1 MIKLGSLYWRLTVV
15 MIVLFIAI
23 GLAYL
28 ALVFWSNQRYYQETT
43 QNLNKSLAMYIAGR
57 APLIHDGEVNEPA
70 MKELAEL
77 VMVVNPIVEVYLVD
91 TSGQILTHALPAE
104 EIVRS
109 RIDLDPVHDL
119 LNQQRPLPV
128 TGTDPRSINGKK
140 VFSAW
145 PIEDHDQI
153 AGYLYVVLEGA
164 TYQSLRDS
172 LQGSYALQLSLA
184 GLVAIVF
191 FAALSALIIF
201 AFMTRPLR
209 RLAQDMEHF
218 QGTELQTPKPVPLS
232 GNEIHFLR
240 NTFDAMKSRIRDQM
254 TKLEETDRVR
264 RELISNVSH
273 DLRTPLAS
281 MQGYLE
287 TLTLKSNKIDDQQQ
301 HRYLE
306 IAHKHCLR
314 LTQLVQELF
323 ELSKLDAGRTQPH
336 MENFSLAELL
346 QDVSQKFSL
355 RAQDKQVQLE
365 VMPVNDLC
373 TVQGDIALIERVI
386 ENLIDNAIHYTP
398 TGGSIQMTLKRH
410 RETIEVQVMDTGTG
424 VPADELPRIFERY
437 YRARKHKD
445 PAFGHAGTGLGLAI
459 VKRILDLHQCR
470 IEVISELGAGTCF
483 QFSLP
488 SQDALPSRAKRDSA

>member
-1 MIKLGSLYWRLTVV
+1 

-28 ALVFWSNQRYYQETT
+28 ALVFWSTQRYYQETT
-43 QNLNKSLAMYIAGR
+43 QSLNKSLAMYIAGR
-57 APLIHDGEVNEPA
+57 APLIRDGQVNEQA
-70 MKELAEL
+70 MQELAEL

-91 TSGQILTHALPAE
+91 INGRILTHALPAE
-104 EIVRS
+104 EIVHS
-109 RIDLDPVHDL
+109 RIDLDSVHAWLD
-119 LNQQRPLPV
+119 QKRPLPV
-128 TGTDPRSINGKK
+128 TGTDPRSINGEK

-145 PIEDHDQI
+145 PIEDHDQT

-172 LQGSYALQLSLA
+172 LRGSYALQLSLA
-184 GLVAIVF
+184 GLIAIVF
-191 FAALSALIIF
+191 FATLSALIIF

-209 RLAQDMEHF
+209 RLAQDMAHF
-218 QGTELQTPKPVPLS
+218 QSTELQTLETVPLS
-232 GNEIHFLR
+232 GNEIHYLR
-240 NTFDAMKSRIRDQM
+240 NTFDAMKTRIRDQM
-254 TKLEETDRVR
+254 AKLEETDRVR

-287 TLTLKSNKIDDQQQ
+287 TLALKTDGIDNQQR

-323 ELSKLDAGRTQPH
+323 ELSKLDAGRTQPQ
-336 MENFSLAELL
+336 MESFSLAELL

-355 RAQDKQVQLE
+355 RAQEKQVKLE

-373 TVQGDIALIERVI
+373 TVQADIALIERVI

-398 TGGSIQMTLKRH
+398 SGGSIKLTLKRH
-410 RETIEVQVMDTGTG
+410 KETVEVQVADTGIG

-445 PAFGHAGTGLGLAI
+445 PAFDHAGTGLGLAI

-470 IEVISELGAGTCF
+470 IEVISELGSGTCI

-488 SQDALPSRAKRDSA
+488 RQAAVS

>member
-1 MIKLGSLYWRLTVV
+1 MMINFGSLYSRLTLV
-15 MIVLFIAI
+15 MIALFTAI
-23 GLAYL
+23 GLSYL
-28 ALVFWSNQRYYQETT
+28 ALVSWSNYRYYQETT
-43 QNLNKSLAMYIAGR
+43 QSLNKSLAMYIAGR
-57 APLIHDGEVNEPA
+57 APLIRDGQVNKQA

-91 TSGQILTHALPAE
+91 TSGRILAHALPAE
-104 EIVRS
+104 EVVRS
-109 RIDLDPVHDL
+109 RIDLQPVKAWL
-119 LNQQRPLPV
+119 EQKQPLPII
-128 TGTDPRSINGKK
+128 GTDPRSQSAEK

-145 PIEDHDQI
+145 PIDDHEQTV
-153 AGYLYVVLEGA
+153 GYLYVVLEGA

-172 LQGSYALQLSLA
+172 LRGSYALQLSLS
-184 GLVAIVF
+184 GLIAIVF

-201 AFMTRPLR
+201 GFMTRPLR

-218 QGTELQTPKPVPLS
+218 QSNVLQSPESVPFKGDELQY
-232 GNEIHFLR
+232 LR
-240 NTFDAMKSRIRDQM
+240 SAFDAMKTRIRDQM
-254 TKLEETDRVR
+254 ANLEETDRVR

-287 TLTLKSNKIDDQQQ
+287 TLALKTDGIDDQQR
-301 HRYLE
+301 HSYLE

-323 ELSKLDAGRTQPH
+323 ELSKLDAGRTPPH
-336 MENFSLAELL
+336 MESFSLAELL

-355 RAQDKQVQLE
+355 QAQEKQIQLE
-365 VMPVNDLC
+365 VKPVNDLC
-373 TVQGDIALIERVI
+373 SVQADIALIERVI

-398 TGGSIQMTLKRH
+398 VGGAINLALTRH
-410 RETIEVQVMDTGTG
+410 SETIEVQVIDTGTG
-424 VPADELPRIFERY
+424 VPADELPLIFDRY
-437 YRARKHKD
+437 YRARKHQD
-445 PAFGHAGTGLGLAI
+445 PAFGHTGTGLGLAI

-470 IEVISELGAGTCF
+470 IEVTSELGAGTCI

-488 SQDALPSRAKRDSA
+488 RQDVAS